1 MRRIKRDAVSLVNFI
16 MSKEA
21 LTLAELAGR
30 ISFFFLFPRAS
41 LATRFFFYYSF
52 PFFCRVKSHQ
62 SAGNH
67 MLIHTNEELLQT
79 QVLIINDT

>member
-1 MRRIKRDAVSLVNFI
+1 MSLVNFL

-21 LTLAELAGR
+21 LTFTELGR
-30 ISFFFLFPRAS
+30 RFFFFSQSFISHPDPHFFFLFPF
-41 LATRFFFYYSF
+41 LLFFFF
-52 PFFCRVKSHQ
+52 FFFFCRVKSHQ

>member
-1 MRRIKRDAVSLVNFI
+1 

-21 LTLAELAGR
+21 PTFTELAGR
-30 ISFFFLFPRAS
+30 RFPSFISHPNPFFFCV
-41 LATRFFFYYSF
+41 
-52 PFFCRVKSHQ
+52 CRVKSHQ